1 MLIFLGAA
9 VLFKYTAK
17 SFVSRGTLRVTGKF
31 LAGTGHRPVSA
42 TRLVL
47 NEKRPAHTRL
57 IKITVLDQS
66 ISIITWLVLGP
77 ALCLGPSAAERPQE
91 ILYVSNFLIHIMR

>member
-17 SFVSRGTLRVTGKF
+17 SFVSRGTLRGTGKF
-31 LAGTGHRPVSA
+31 PAGTGHRPVSA

-47 NEKRPAHTRL
+47 NEKRPVYTH
-57 IKITVLDQS
+57 
-66 ISIITWLVLGP
+66 LVR
-77 ALCLGPSAAERPQE
+77 SR
-91 ILYVSNFLIHIMR
+91 